1 MVTLT
6 EQAEDQLGPK
16 RVTRKR
22 EKKLIKIF
30 VQQHDGRNFHQGKLT
45 LGTTIESQLIL
56 IRELKSKNNPPPPR
70 LWVDPTVVNLIKHF
84 TSVIYNSRVAL
95 TRNLPI

>member
-56 IRELKSKNNPPPPR
+56 IRELKSKNNPPPSAMGGS
-70 LWVDPTVVNLIKHF
+70 NCGQSYK
-84 TSVIYNSRVAL
+84 AL
-95 TRNLPI
+95 YERNL